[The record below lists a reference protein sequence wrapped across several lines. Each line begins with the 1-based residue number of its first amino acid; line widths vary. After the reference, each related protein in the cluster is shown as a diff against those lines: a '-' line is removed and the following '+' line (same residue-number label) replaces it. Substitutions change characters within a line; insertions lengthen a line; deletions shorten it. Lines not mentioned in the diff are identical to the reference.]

1 MITNSLF
8 PHITLPTRLSGK
20 SGSHID
26 NFYCKFTPNVSD
38 VSACILTS
46 GLSDHFPYCISINIT
61 CPKTTRIKNVYINN
75 MTNKNINNFKLEIKN
90 ANLLHQ
96 INIDQHTDPNINYG
110 VIEDVLIA
118 AKLKHVLR
126 KRVKFNKLKHKKNRM
141 DHQRNN
147 KIYKAMR

>member
-8 PHITLPTRLSGK
+8 PHITLPTRLSKK
-20 SGSHID
+20 SGSPID

-38 VSACILTS
+38 ASACILTS
-46 GLSDHFPYCISINIT
+46 GLLDHFPYCISINIT
-61 CPKTTRIKNVYINN
+61 CPKTLRIKSVYINN
-75 MTNKNINNFKLEIKN
+75 KTNKNIYNFKLEIKN
-90 ANLLHQ
+90 ANLLNQ

-118 AKLKHVLR
+118 AELKHVSS
-126 KRVKFNKLKHKKNRM
+126 KRVKFNKFKHKKNRM

-147 KIYKAMR
+147 KIYKATR

>member
-8 PHITLPTRLSGK
+8 PHITVPTRLLEKIS
-20 SGSHID
+20 SLID

-61 CPKTTRIKNVYINN
+61 CPKKSVYINN
-75 MTNKNINNFKLEIKN
+75 MTNKNKNNFKLEIKN
-90 ANLLHQ
+90 ANLTNQ
-96 INIDQHTDPNINYG
+96 ISIDPHTDPNINDG

-118 AKLKHVLR
+118 AKLKHVSR
-126 KRVKFNKLKHKKNRM
+126 KRFKLNKFKHKKQNGSP
-141 DHQRNN
+141 
-147 KIYKAMR
+147 KE